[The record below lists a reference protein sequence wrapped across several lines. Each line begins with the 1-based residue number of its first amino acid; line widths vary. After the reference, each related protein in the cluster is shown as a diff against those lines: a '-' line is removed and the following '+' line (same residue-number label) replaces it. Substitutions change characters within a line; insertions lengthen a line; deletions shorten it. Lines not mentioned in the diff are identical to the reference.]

1 MTTVKQKSVFYVHRV
16 EKDAVYI
23 IDLAESMGSMSV
35 TNDAEAVVHN
45 LNKEFGNK
53 RIFYR
58 DTMDQWDELVHDN
71 GKFISFRPYR
81 S

>member
-1 MTTVKQKSVFYVHRV
+1 MTTVKQRAVFYVHRV
-16 EKDAVYI
+16 DQDAVHI
-23 IDLAESMGSMSV
+23 IDLADQVGATTV

-53 RIFYR
+53 RFYYC
-58 DTMDQWDELVHDN
+58 DTMGYWDELVHDN
-71 GKFISFRPYR
+71 GRFLSFRPHR